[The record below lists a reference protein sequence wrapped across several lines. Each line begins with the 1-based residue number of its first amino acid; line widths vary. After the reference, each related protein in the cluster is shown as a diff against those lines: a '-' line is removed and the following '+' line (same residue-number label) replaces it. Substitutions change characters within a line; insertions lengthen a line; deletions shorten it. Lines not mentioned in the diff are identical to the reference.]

1 MPKISF
7 IILLHNS
14 KSYSHRVVASL
25 RTQII
30 KIFKTLFIDGSS
42 SNESLSIFMKR
53 SSGVFFIKLLK
64 HPWNLGAESARSIW
78 AQAAMD
84 FKLTGRELRDIDEK
98 GWAFEKRYWQDFLA
112 KAWEHLPDNCRKFWA
127 EQNA

>member
-14 KSYSHRVVASL
+14 KSYSHCVVASL

-30 KIFKTLFIDGSS
+30 EIFKTLFIDGSS

-78 AQAAMD
+78 AQAAMN
-84 FKLTGRELRDIDEK
+84 FKLTGRELRNIYEK
-98 GWAFEKRYWQDFLA
+98 VRAFKRHWQDCLA
-112 KAWEHLPDNCRKFWA
+112 KAWEHLPDNCRKFLA